1 MSLGAS
7 EELNFSDFS
16 VSIIYIITSVVF
28 MIKCEIWVCGKK
40 CNMLG
45 GKLKELL
52 GKIGFW

>member
-1 MSLGAS
+1 MSLGVS

-16 VSIIYIITSVVF
+16 VSIMHIITSVVF
-28 MIKCEIWVCGKK
+28 MIKYEIWVCGKK

-45 GKLKELL
+45 GKSKELL

>member
-1 MSLGAS
+1 MSFGTS

-45 GKLKELL
+45 GKLKELS

>member
-1 MSLGAS
+1 MLFDVSG
-7 EELNFSDFS
+7 ELVFSALS
-16 VSIIYIITSVVF
+16 VSIMYIITSVVF
-28 MIKCEIWVCGKK
+28 MIKYEIWVCGKK